1 MEKILYILQFLL
13 FCQTSLA
20 FIKLPNKFY
29 EEFESGNGGYS
40 FDRVLMS
47 GRGLM
52 TSIHVRYND
61 NSISTEWTDFFVFHR
76 VYHNNAIQYTQT
88 AVCSP
93 ADFVSGDN
101 FGGNNNQ
108 NFWGNSALIHTPEAG
123 NVFMMTSFAAD
134 VPAKVDGTVYT
145 RVNGGAVY
153 LWTGVWSKW
162 SQQQKITLG
171 NNALD
176 EDWFGMSVAMN
187 RKYYGEAAISCAKC
201 DPLTAWNRDGTGAIY
216 TYTAKAPLYNVWTQ
230 QQELFEYDYS
240 LNSTGVVVD
249 MHANTLAA
257 MASKGT
263 YPTVAGPFKGAAN
276 LALDTVA
283 AYSRPD
289 RYSRWSFSQF
299 LEGST
304 FGPDDTFLRVWE
316 DAIFVGDRGFMRAPV
331 ATLKF
336 GGRLLIYYPDT
347 YNKPKHRALLEEEEA
362 TNVTNID
369 AGYVT
374 SKSWKGTH
382 WSLSQTLVMPDPQY
396 VRQQGFGGYFDVFED
411 TMIVLAQ
418 RNRPSVSYSGYVF
431 VYEREHIGG
440 QWSHQQSFIPP
451 GYANTGS
458 FVAPTMYHNVMSHGH
473 LAETGGV
480 DSVQFYYST
489 DTVWDC
495 LIVSMED
502 QFGDGWDTAQLRV
515 DAPDGTYDLYSP
527 SCDST
532 NGLKFRYCPWDHKD
546 VGLYKFRIEG
556 AEKAKY
562 YWEIQWR
569 VFEEKTGQ
577 WFMGKHD
584 TTMDFHWDP
593 KDFDFTHRAIQRDL
607 PLNITCKECKPR
619 PTQAPSKHDRALKG
633 KTFAPTISPAPTLS
647 QTEGVQWEWFVMK
660 TSTLGKS
667 WFDEGHKG
675 TNFYISDAKG
685 HRLVSTGTMCPWEG
699 AQKECW
705 QTLPDGDYVLRV
717 TGDLN
722 VDQALH
728 SWTFCGRAG
737 TANSMITFRVSHG
750 LCDALLGYT
759 RATYC
764 QRVLHTVAVA
774 GYEIELL
781 GLSMSDLKPGAVGAI
796 AHAISTIFPEV
807 AEEDISVTNLRDVS
821 GDSIEMH
828 IQIKV
833 EVASLG
839 FDPTDVESV
848 PEAFLAFSQALKY
861 AVESGTFM
869 GALMATEINYGFD
882 TITRAVYVLD
892 TMYLGG
898 IPEISNLE
906 ASQEYV
912 KDFATAEDKVY
923 ALDKDEESWS
933 VEMMVWVTEKYGAYT
948 VAAVGYIVF
957 ASFVAALAV
966 YTIRN
971 PRAGLVAVKQAGEG
985 MGEALVS
992 AVADEEDMVLDTCG
1006 SKKMLPPMSSLPAL
1020 TAKKLKTKVMGGV
1033 DRIGYS
1039 LVSTL
1044 DDIADGIVDGVLPPP
1059 PSSSSSDD
1067 DGSGEDSEDEENTK
1081 H

>member
-1 MEKILYILQFLL
+1 MMLGVITFLL
-13 FCQTSLA
+13 YVTTSYA

-29 EEFESGNGGYS
+29 QEFESENGGYS

-61 NSISTEWTDFFVFHR
+61 VGTSLEWSDFFVFHR
-76 VYHNNAIQYTQT
+76 IYQNGVIQYTQT
-88 AVCSP
+88 ASCSP
-93 ADFVSGDN
+93 MDFISGDN
-101 FGGNNNQ
+101 FGGNNAQ
-108 NFWGNSALIHTPEAG
+108 NLWGNSALLHTPEAG
-123 NVFMMTSFAAD
+123 NVFMMTSFGAD

-145 RVNGGAVY
+145 RANGGAVY

-162 SQQQKITLG
+162 SQQQKITLD
-171 NNALD
+171 NAAKD

-201 DPLTAWNRDGTGAIY
+201 DPLTAWNRDGTGVIY
-216 TYTAKAPLYNVWTQ
+216 TYTAEAPLYNAWTQ
-230 QQELFEYDYS
+230 QQQLFEYDYS

-257 MASKGT
+257 LASKGT

-347 YNKPKHRALLEEEEA
+347 YTNPTQRALQEEGEVV
-362 TNVTNID
+362 NNITD
-369 AGYVT
+369 AGLGYVT
-374 SKSWKGTH
+374 SSSWKGTH

-418 RNRPSVSYSGYVF
+418 RNRPAVSYSGYVF
-431 VYEREHIGG
+431 VYEREHLGG

-458 FVAPTMYHNVMSHGH
+458 FVAPTMFHNVMSNGH

-480 DSVQFYYST
+480 SSVQFYYST
-489 DTVWDC
+489 DAVWDC

-556 AEKAKY
+556 ADKAKY

-569 VFEEKTGQ
+569 VFEEKSGQ
-577 WFMGKHD
+577 WFMGRHD

-593 KDFDFTHRAIQRDL
+593 KDFDFTHRAIRRDL
-607 PLNITCKECKPR
+607 PLNITCAECRPR
-619 PTQAPSKHDRALKG
+619 PEAKAPPSPKSRQLKG
-633 KTFAPTISPAPTLS
+633 SSTFAPTISPAPTLL
-647 QTEGVQWEWFVMK
+647 QTEGTQWEWFVMK
-660 TSTLGKS
+660 TSTPGDS
-667 WFDEGHKG
+667 WFSEEHKG
-675 TNFYISDAKG
+675 TNYYISDAKG

-699 AQKECW
+699 VRKECW
-705 QTLPDGDYVLRV
+705 QTLPEGDYTLRV
-717 TGDLN
+717 SGDLSPHR
-722 VDQALH
+722 ASH
-728 SWTFCGRAG
+728 TWEFCGRVGSARE
-737 TANSMITFRVSHG
+737 MITFRIHDG
-750 LCDALLGYT
+750 KCDALLGYT
-759 RATYC
+759 KATYC
-764 QRVLHTVAVA
+764 RRVLDTTAIAKYDIMLHGVSKSDLTGDAEQQLVSTIHTMFPAVPA
-774 GYEIELL
+774 SDISID
-781 GLSMSDLKPGAVGAI
+781 SMSDHSDGV
-796 AHAISTIFPEV
+796 EV
-807 AEEDISVTNLRDVS
+807 MMT
-821 GDSIEMH
+821 
-828 IQIKV
+828 IKV
-833 EVASLG
+833 HVAALG
-839 FDPTDVESV
+839 FPIDDVESV
-848 PEAFLAFSQALKY
+848 PSAYDAFTNSFKTH
-861 AVESGTFM
+861 VEDGK
-869 GALMATEINYGFD
+869 L
-882 TITRAVYVLD
+882 R
-892 TMYLGG
+892 
-898 IPEISNLE
+898 
-906 ASQEYV
+906 
-912 KDFATAEDKVY
+912 
-923 ALDKDEESWS
+923 
-933 VEMMVWVTEKYGAYT
+933 
-948 VAAVGYIVF
+948 
-957 ASFVAALAV
+957 AALATTDHSTGLEKVTSTV
-966 YTIRN
+966 YLADIMQFGGVPDIPDDVASKDYVTDFSSSEGEVFADERVSEAQGYHPSAMVQFAEKIGLFGL
-971 PRAGLVAVKQAGEG
+971 AGVGYLMVSVFVVLAVAKAARTPVSEVKVFGKDLGEV
-985 MGEALVS
+985 LVS
-992 AVADEEDMVLDTCG
+992 EG
-1006 SKKMLPPMSSLPAL
+1006 GAL
-1020 TAKKLKTKVMGGV
+1020 TKKIGKASHGV
-1033 DRIGYS
+1033 SYAV
-1039 LVSTL
+1039 VSTL
-1044 DDIADGIVDGVLPPP
+1044 DDIADSVVDFVSVAED
-1059 PSSSSSDD
+1059 SSGDD
-1067 DGSGEDSEDEENTK
+1067 DA
-1081 H
+1081 